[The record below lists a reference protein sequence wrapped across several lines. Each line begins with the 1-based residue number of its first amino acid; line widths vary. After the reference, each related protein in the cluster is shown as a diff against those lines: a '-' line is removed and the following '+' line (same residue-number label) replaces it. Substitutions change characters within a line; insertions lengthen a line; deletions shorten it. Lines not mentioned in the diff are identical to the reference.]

1 MQGNKKEIRTQV
13 LSLRNRMSAQ
23 EIAVLSAEI
32 CRRIQAENCFLK
44 TQWLFA
50 YHPLGKEV
58 DIRPLIRE
66 AWRQNKQVAF
76 PKVCGENMDFFAVK
90 DFSELQPGC
99 FGVMEPKGNEL
110 PVTPQAGTM
119 VLVPGVAFDL
129 SGNRMGFGKGYYD
142 RYLAKY
148 SGYTALGVAYERQVA
163 DSIPAEETDIRMHAL
178 ATEETVYVFS

>member
-1 MQGNKKEIRTQV
+1 MPGNKKEIRKQV
-13 LSLRNRMSAQ
+13 LSVRNRMSAQ
-23 EIAVLSAEI
+23 EIAALSAEI
-32 CRRIQAENCFLK
+32 CRHIQSEDCFSK
-44 TQWLFA
+44 AQWIFA

-66 AWRQNKQVAF
+66 AWGQNKQVAF
-76 PKVCGENMDFFAVK
+76 PKVRGENMDFFEAK
-90 DFSELQPGC
+90 DLSELQTGS
-99 FGVMEPKGNEL
+99 FGVMEPEGNGV
-110 PVTPQAGTM
+110 PVTPQPGTL

-142 RYLAKY
+142 RYLAKF
-148 SGYTALGVAYERQVA
+148 SGYMALGVAYERQVA